1 MKQVDL
7 TPAGIRANIE
17 HYQALVI
24 QKQNEL
30 RQMEDELVFWT
41 LIQKEHRAQTT
52 LLHQNTTG

>member
-24 QKQNEL
+24 QRQNEL
-30 RQMEDELVFWT
+30 KQAEDELVFWN
-41 LIQKEHRAQTT
+41 LILKEHCAQTAV
-52 LLHQNTTG
+52 LHQNTLG

>member
-7 TPAGIRANIE
+7 GPAGIAANIE

-30 RQMEDELVFWT
+30 KQAEDELIFWC
-41 LIQKEHRAQTT
+41 LIQKEHRAQEV
-52 LLHQNTTG
+52 LLSHTQG

>member
-17 HYQALVI
+17 HYQCQIVD
-24 QKQNEL
+24 KRNEL
-30 RQMEDELVFWT
+30 QLLENELVFWC

-52 LLHQNTTG
+52 VLHQNTPG